1 MSSGHGYYHQH
12 TINDNEEDYW
22 KKKYF
27 RRERARKAFFWL
39 WLWTLV
45 LLPFTFIAYVQY
57 DQYAHSLEHQGCKVI
72 NVFEGG
78 AKVYEC
84 PRGIK

>member
-1 MSSGHGYYHQH
+1 MTNDNGYYRHDQSEEELRHAYKQYRHQ
-12 TINDNEEDYW
+12 
-22 KKKYF
+22 
-27 RRERARKAFFWL
+27 RRTKIFYWL
-39 WLWTLV
+39 WGATLII
-45 LLPFTFIAYVQY
+45 LPFTFVAYMQY
-57 DQYAHSLEHQGCKVI
+57 DEYAHSLEHQGCKVI